1 MPETPATPEPDGD
14 DRSFIW
20 VFGDLDDPQPDTDQP
35 A

>member
-1 MPETPATPEPDGD
+1 MTETPATPEPDD